1 MLVALGS
8 RLCEDARL
16 GPNAPRGMMY
26 EGFAIEE
33 VLSENARSSV
43 CRARRTATPFASSSA
58 ESVVLKVLQG
68 ASVCREYRAR
78 YRHEF
83 ETLQSVRSSHVIRAH
98 ELRAEEGTTF
108 LVLEDFGATSL
119 DRFAARQPLSTE
131 QTLRI
136 ALQICSALAAIHAA
150 QIVHNDIK
158 PANIVYCPESGE
170 AKLIDFGA
178 STSLVTPVSTE
189 ASQREPLRREFT
201 LAYVSPEQTGRMNRS
216 IDHRTDL
223 YSLGVTLYE
232 LLTLRAP
239 FTGSDTL
246 EWVHA
251 HLARRPKPPAEV
263 DSKIP
268 RALSDVVMKLLE
280 KNPEDRYRSAIGVH
294 ADLERCL
301 ALGSTDR
308 VSHFELGRDDVLHA
322 FSMPHKLY
330 GRGWE
335 LARLAAAFERTVNG
349 PCELVLVSGYSGVGK
364 TSLIREFQVSVSH
377 RRGYFISGKFDQL
390 RRSVPYA
397 AITEA
402 FHELVQQLLCEPEPC
417 LAQWRRD
424 ILGALGEKARALF
437 DVIPE
442 LERLLGPQPDVPE
455 LGLIETQNRFNLLF
469 GKFLDVLCRPEH
481 PLVLF
486 IDDLQWIDSASLRLM
501 AIFVPGDERRNL
513 LVIGTYRDNEVDAAH
528 PLKRFLEGRRAQ
540 QHVFE
545 DIALAPL
552 TLPDL
557 AQLCADVLHRSAHD
571 VEPLVELLQ
580 QKTDG
585 NPFFVNQFLH
595 ALHADGVL
603 IFDPHAR
610 HFTWRPEAIRERSV
624 TENVGDLLA
633 RRLSSLS
640 PECLHTV
647 HLAACIGNQF
657 DLRTLAWICDVSEE
671 ATYAQLLP
679 ALNAGF
685 VLPTSGLE
693 TTANDVAPT
702 LVHRQFRFLHDR
714 VQQAAYDSEDVESRQ
729 RSHLRIG
736 RRLLQ
741 QADGDEPMDHIFATA
756 DHLNTARE
764 LVTSDEQS
772 TLARLNL
779 LAGRLAKRANAYG
792 AASSYYR
799 VGLAC
804 IGSWEDEHDANM
816 AMRIEYAEIEYL
828 LGHFE
833 VSEKMSL
840 DLMEHARTPIE
851 RADVCRL
858 LVWQFTLEMKFEN
871 VFRWGFAGLRAL
883 GISIP
888 EDGNLVVFLDAE
900 MASIERHMA
909 GRAIS
914 ELIDLP
920 AMTEPTVIAALR
932 LLVGM
937 LPAAYMSNQALHAVF
952 NAKLANLSITYG
964 HCPESATAYS
974 SFGMLL
980 VYGRGDFRTGYEYGM
995 LAWQLAK
1002 RGGHSAQICKNGVN
1016 VGAFIVPW
1024 VEHVQASMTFFDEGY
1039 RAGLDAGELQWAGY
1053 NLQFKTM
1060 LVFHSGEPLAK
1071 VKDESYEDLLFYS
1084 RTRNAVGS
1092 TFVEPILFPVLNLLG
1107 ETDSDVTF
1115 AIGETDVPAWLKK
1128 NESKKTQI
1136 TCLYVGLAQ
1145 ALYVH
1150 GKVDL
1155 ALVWCRKAEE
1165 LLTFV
1170 RGLIT
1175 SAVHTLFYGLCLLDT
1190 GGAGDPVSAAH
1201 IEMCR
1206 AKLARWAKS
1215 SPANFRHMHA
1225 ILEAAAAR
1233 VAGDPWR
1240 ALTLLDGASR
1250 SANKQGFRQYAALAC
1265 ELAGKLLIESGQ
1277 HEMGLSYI
1285 AAARDGYR
1293 AWGAKRKVMQLDRID
1308 SHEPQAM
1315 RGRDSR
1321 PSRSPA
1327 WSSSGNLDESV
1338 DLMAIAKASQAI
1350 SSEVELERVFGAL
1363 LEMCLA
1369 SAGAETAVLVLAQDK
1384 TLSVVGRARAF
1395 GEVEIRPMPLA
1406 ECPELVP
1413 AVVHYVARTGES
1425 RVLHDAASDPTFGRD
1440 ETLRRRAP
1448 KSVLC
1453 VPVMRGGVLV
1463 GILYLENN
1471 QTTNA
1476 FTVSR
1481 VRVLQVL
1488 AAQAAISLD
1497 NARLYSELKEN
1508 NEKLTVALQAA
1519 RESARLK
1526 TKFLANTSHE
1536 LRTPLNAIV
1545 NIPNGLAARL
1555 SERTEWACTACDLV
1569 LARAKDESEAPPSC
1583 PSCAAQGS
1591 FSKRSICLY
1600 RGRRD
1605 DAVGYLRVVQS
1616 NGEQLIGL
1624 VEDLLDMSRL
1634 DAERMRIDPIELD
1647 AQDAAREVVD
1657 KMRGLGEKRKVRVTL
1672 HPEGLVP
1679 RLRADYGRLQQVLI
1693 NLVDNAIKFSGEGS
1707 TVVVGVQHDR
1717 EGFALFTVHDEGIGI
1732 AHHEQEKIFESFY
1745 QVDGTNTRHAG
1756 GAGLGL
1762 AICREIVHLHGG
1774 EIWVEST
1781 PGRGSTFYVR
1791 LPCIEEVKRAE
1802 RA

>member
-1 MLVALGS
+1 
-8 RLCEDARL
+8 
-16 GPNAPRGMMY
+16 MY

-33 VLSENARSSV
+33 ILSESARSSV
-43 CRARRTATPFASSSA
+43 YRARQTARSPDLSA
-58 ESVVLKVLQG
+58 WPENVVLKVLQG
-68 ASVCREYRAR
+68 SSACREYRAR

-83 ETLQSVRSSHVIRAH
+83 ETLQRVNSSHVIRAYD
-98 ELRAEEGTTF
+98 LRAEQGTTF

-119 DRFAARQPLSTE
+119 ERFAAQQPLSME
-131 QTLRI
+131 QTLRVGM
-136 ALQICSALAAIHAA
+136 QICTALAAIHDA
-150 QIVHNDIK
+150 QIVHNDVK
-158 PANIVYCPESGE
+158 PANIVYCPNSGE

-178 STSLVTPVSTE
+178 STSLVAPVSTE
-189 ASQREPLRREFT
+189 ASQRDPLRREFT

-232 LLTLRAP
+232 LLTRRTL
-239 FTGSDTL
+239 FTGGDTL

-251 HLARRPKPPAEV
+251 HLARRPKPPAEA
-263 DSKIP
+263 DSRIP
-268 RALSDVVMKLLE
+268 KSVSDIVMKLLE
-280 KNPEDRYRSAIGVH
+280 KNPEDRYRSAVGVK

-301 ALGSTDR
+301 ADR
-308 VSHFELGRDDVLHA
+308 DARFELGRDDVLHA
-322 FSMPHKLY
+322 FSIPHRLY
-330 GRGWE
+330 GRASE
-335 LARLAAAFERTVNG
+335 LQRLGAAFERTVNG
-349 PCELVLVSGYSGVGK
+349 PCELVLVSGYSGIGK
-364 TSLIREFQVSVSH
+364 TSLIQDLHVPVSH
-377 RRGYFISGKFDQL
+377 RHGYFISGKFDQL

-402 FHELVQQLLCEPEPC
+402 FHELVQQLLCEPEQC
-417 LAQWRRD
+417 LAQWRRE
-424 ILGALGEKARALF
+424 ILEALGDKARALF

-442 LERLLGPQPDVPE
+442 LERLLGPQPEVPI
-455 LGLIETQNRFNLLF
+455 LGAIETQNRFNLIF
-469 GKFLDVLCRPEH
+469 GRFLDVLCRPEH
-481 PLVLF
+481 PLVMF

-501 AIFVPGDERRNL
+501 EIFVPGGERRNL
-513 LVIGTYRDNEVDAAH
+513 LVIGTYRDNEVDAVH

-545 DIALAPL
+545 EIALGPL
-552 TLPDL
+552 TPADL
-557 AQLCADVLHRSAHD
+557 TQLCADVLHRSPHD
-571 VEPLVELLQ
+571 VEPLVALLQ

-595 ALHADGVL
+595 ALHADGAL
-603 IFDPHAR
+603 TFDCGAR
-610 HFTWRPEAIRERSV
+610 HFTWKPEVIRERSA
-624 TENVGDLLA
+624 TENVADLLS

-640 PECLHTV
+640 ADGLHIV

-657 DLRTLAWICDVSEE
+657 DLRTLAWICDLSEE
-671 ATYAQLLP
+671 ATYAKLLP

-693 TTANDVAPT
+693 TTASDAAPT

-714 VQQAAYDSEDVESRQ
+714 VQQAAYDSEDVEARKQ
-729 RSHLRIG
+729 SHLRIG

-741 QADGDEPMDHIFATA
+741 QAGDEEQMDRIFATA

-764 LVTSDEQS
+764 LVTGAERC

-779 LAGRLAKRANAYG
+779 LAGQLAKRANAYG
-792 AASSYYR
+792 AASAYYQ
-799 VGLAC
+799 VGLEC
-804 IGSWEDEHDANM
+804 IGSWEEDHEANM
-816 AMRIEYAEIEYL
+816 AMRLEYAEIEYL

-833 VSEKMSL
+833 QSEKISL
-840 DLMEHARTPIE
+840 DLMDRARTPME

-858 LVWQFTLEMKFEN
+858 LVWQCTLEMKYEG

-883 GISIP
+883 GIVIP
-888 EDGNLVVFLDAE
+888 EEGDLTPVLDAE

-909 GRAIS
+909 GRSIHG
-914 ELIDLP
+914 LIDMP
-920 AMTEPTVIAALR
+920 AMTEPRVIAALR

-964 HCPESATAYS
+964 NCPESATAYS

-980 VYGRGDFRTGYEYGM
+980 VYGKGDYRAGYEYGM
-995 LAWQLAK
+995 LGWQLAK
-1002 RGGHSAQICKNGVN
+1002 RGGYLAQLCKNGVN
-1016 VGAFIVPW
+1016 MGAFIVPW
-1024 VEHVQASMTFFDEGY
+1024 TEHLQASMAYFDEGY

-1053 NLQFKTM
+1053 NLQFKSI

-1071 VKDESYEDLLFYS
+1071 VKEESHENLLFCL
-1084 RTRNAVGS
+1084 RTRHAVGP
-1092 TFVEPILFPVLNLLG
+1092 TFIETVLFPVLNLLG

-1115 AIGETDVPAWLKK
+1115 AIGETDVPSWLKK
-1128 NESKKTQI
+1128 HETQKTQM

-1145 ALYVH
+1145 ALYLH
-1150 GKVDL
+1150 GKVEL
-1155 ALVWCRKAEE
+1155 ALAWCRKAEE

-1170 RGLIT
+1170 RGFIT
-1175 SAVHTLFYGLCLLDT
+1175 SAVHALFYGLCLLDT
-1190 GGAGDPVSAAH
+1190 DAAGSAAP
-1201 IEMCR
+1201 IEACR
-1206 AKLARWAKS
+1206 KKLARWAES

-1225 ILEAAAAR
+1225 ILEAAVAR
-1233 VAGDPWR
+1233 AAGDPWR

-1285 AAARDGYR
+1285 ADARDAYR
-1293 AWGAKRKVMQLDRID
+1293 AWGAKHKLMQLDRAY
-1308 SHEPQAM
+1308 PQDGSVV
-1315 RGRDSR
+1315 RGRDSY
-1321 PSRSPA
+1321 PSHSPA
-1327 WSSSGNLDESV
+1327 WSSTGSLDESI
-1338 DLMAIAKASQAI
+1338 DLTAIAKASQAI
-1350 SSEVELERVFGAL
+1350 SSEMEPDRVFCVL

-1369 SAGAETAVLVLAQDK
+1369 SAGAETAVLVLARDEEC
-1384 TLSVVGRARAF
+1384 SVESRPRQAAEFRAVARARAF
-1395 GEVEIRPMPLA
+1395 GEVEIRTMPLA

-1413 AVVHYVARTGES
+1413 AVVHYVAHTGES
-1425 RVLHDAASDPTFGRD
+1425 RVLNDATADPTFGRD
-1440 ETLRRRAP
+1440 ETLQRRAP

-1453 VPVMRGGVLV
+1453 VPVMRGGGLIGV
-1463 GILYLENN
+1463 LYLENN

-1476 FTVSR
+1476 FTVGR

-1488 AAQAAISLD
+1488 ASQAAISLD

-1508 NEKLTVALQAA
+1508 NEKLTMALEAA

-1526 TKFLANTSHE
+1526 TEFLANTSHE

-1555 SERTEWACTACDLV
+1555 SERTEWICTACEELV
-1569 LARAKDESEAPPSC
+1569 LLRPKPVC
-1583 PSCAAQGS
+1583 PACGAQDS
-1591 FSKRSICLY
+1591 FSKRSVCLY

-1605 DAVGYLRVVQS
+1605 DAVSYLRVVQT

-1634 DAERMRIDPIELD
+1634 DAARMRIDPVELD
-1647 AQDAAREVVD
+1647 AHEAAREVVD
-1657 KMRGLGEKRKVRVTL
+1657 KMRALGEKRRV
-1672 HPEGLVP
+1672 HVA
-1679 RLRADYGRLQQVLI
+1679 LRAEGVAPTLLADHGRLQQVLI
-1693 NLVDNAIKFSGEGS
+1693 NLVDNAIKFSSEGGA
-1707 TVVVGVQHDR
+1707 VEVAVRQDH
-1717 EGFALFTVHDEGIGI
+1717 EGFALFTVRDDGIGI
-1732 AHHEQEKIFESFY
+1732 AQHEQGKIFESFY

-1762 AICREIVHLHGG
+1762 AISREIVRLHRG
-1774 EIWVEST
+1774 EIWVESQ
-1781 PGRGSTFYVR
+1781 PGRGSIFYVR
-1791 LPCIEEVKRAE
+1791 LPCVEEVKRAE